1 MGSDVFTDRADMP
14 LISIIMPAYNGEKTI
29 RETVESV
36 ISQTESDWELIA
48 IDDGS
53 QDSTVEILSS
63 IGDPRVKVLSYSNA
77 GPSASRNRGIA
88 HARGDYI
95 SFIDADD
102 LWTPDKLESQLQ
114 ALQNNPQAAVAYS
127 WIDFIDESSQF
138 ARRGSHLS
146 VNGNVYAN
154 LLIVNF
160 LESGSNPL
168 IRREALTEVGGFDE
182 SLTHGEDWELWLRL
196 AASYDFVAVPSA
208 QVLYRVGSISATSNV
223 AKQEAGMLRVI
234 ECAFEQ
240 APESLQYLKQYSL
253 GNTYKYLTFKALE
266 EMPERERPERER
278 PERERPE
285 RERAIMAMRFLFEAV
300 KSDRNLLQKRVT
312 WKALLKIFALLL
324 LPERLALLWR
334 KRMKK
339 ISDIS
344 ALLVHINKEVIPNS
358 LNYPQIP

>member
-1 MGSDVFTDRADMP
+1 MP

-36 ISQTESDWELIA
+36 ISQSQPDWELIA

-63 IGDPRVKVLSYSNA
+63 IGDPRVKVFSYFNS
-77 GPSASRNRGIA
+77 GPSTSRNRGIA
-88 HARGDYI
+88 RARGDYI

-114 ALQNNPQAAVAYS
+114 ALQKHPQAALAYS
-127 WIDFIDESSQF
+127 WINFIDESSQF
-138 ARRGSHLS
+138 ARRGSYVAL
-146 VNGNVYAN
+146 NGNVYAN

-182 SLTHGEDWELWLRL
+182 SLTHGEDWDLWLRL
-196 AASYDFVAVPSA
+196 AASYDFVAVPSP

-223 AKQEAGMLRVI
+223 SKQEAGMLRVI
-234 ECAFEQ
+234 DRAFEQ
-240 APESLQYLKQYSL
+240 APETLQYLKPYSL

-266 EMPERERPERER
+266 GCPEGEKGLIGGRFIWQ
-278 PERERPE
+278 
-285 RERAIMAMRFLFEAV
+285 AIR
-300 KSDRNLLQKRVT
+300 SDRTLLRKRVI
-312 WKALLKIFALLL
+312 WKAWLKIALVLL
-324 LPERLALLWR
+324 LPPQIARPLLFKMGSLSNLEALL
-334 KRMKK
+334 
-339 ISDIS
+339 
-344 ALLVHINKEVIPNS
+344 AHIIAEPETRF
-358 LNYPQIP
+358 L